1 VIKTLNNEYK
11 VVYLNIKRIK
21 Q

>member
-1 VIKTLNNEYK
+1 VIKTLNSEYK